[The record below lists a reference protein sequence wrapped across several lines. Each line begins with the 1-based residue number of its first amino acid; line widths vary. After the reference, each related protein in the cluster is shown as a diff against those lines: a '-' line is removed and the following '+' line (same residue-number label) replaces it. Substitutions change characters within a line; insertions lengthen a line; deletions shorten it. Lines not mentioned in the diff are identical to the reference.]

1 MIRVAYRAMKQRIHE
16 FSTHILD
23 GDGRRYVA
31 AAFGAERAD
40 GTWVGWIEFS
50 SIDREGS
57 LRTDNETSQPNRT
70 ALEYWASGLEPVY
83 LDGAFARA
91 QGKLT

>member
-1 MIRVAYRAMKQRIHE
+1 MKNLVHQ

-50 SIDREGS
+50 LVDGGGS
-57 LRTDNETSQPNRT
+57 VFRTDNETSQPTRT
-70 ALEYWASGLEPVY
+70 ALEYWAAGVEPLY

-91 QGKLT
+91 QGKLP